1 MSPRPRSAAG
11 LVALLSVGLLGCA
24 VDGGGSAAGGGRPV
38 AAVLAAP
45 SSVVSS
51 ATGRP
56 KPHHRVRAAARQR
69 SGFPAFAPSAARL
82 APTPPGPPRRRAPQP
97 ARAAAVSD
105 AAQLAVPACA
115 MYTDALAGRF
125 PKAVLA
131 RGAGRAP
138 AFVAESAA
146 AALLGLPVVAP
157 RASRHSRE
165 RLDAALAR
173 LTRALSEADDAA
185 ARAIADAM
193 RPRIRA
199 YAAELDASACG

>member
-1 MSPRPRSAAG
+1 
-11 LVALLSVGLLGCA
+11 
-24 VDGGGSAAGGGRPV
+24 
-38 AAVLAAP
+38 
-45 SSVVSS
+45 
-51 ATGRP
+51 
-56 KPHHRVRAAARQR
+56 
-69 SGFPAFAPSAARL
+69 
-82 APTPPGPPRRRAPQP
+82 
-97 ARAAAVSD
+97 
-105 AAQLAVPACA
+105 

-199 YAAELDASACG
+199 YAAELDAGACG